1 MQAQKSQ
8 RGEGSFMGHAATG
21 VAAAVG
27 HLTSDQKGIREYV
40 PYTIYSNI
48 ISHLTASRKCVVAI
62 AAFKG
67 FLGLPSLAAISQP
80 GFGVRGDCSFSG

>member
-27 HLTSDQKGIREYV
+27 HLTSGQKGIREYI
-40 PYTIYSNI
+40 PYNI
-48 ISHLTASRKCVVAI
+48 MINLKLTCR
-62 AAFKG
+62 
-67 FLGLPSLAAISQP
+67 
-80 GFGVRGDCSFSG
+80 